1 MTAFGTTAIAAA
13 QPPEVGRAKFV
24 GPLGPFWRLLV
35 RGALLLMVTLGIYRF
50 WLVTDIRRY
59 LWSNT
64 EIAGDALEYLGT
76 GVELLLGFLIAIAI
90 LVPIYAGL
98 SIGSL
103 GLGRL
108 GAIVP
113 FVSFAL
119 LALLGQ
125 FAVYRA
131 RRYRLTRTMFR
142 GLRFHQTGSAWRYA
156 VCAIFWMAMSALTL
170 GLAYPWGQASLER
183 YKMRNT
189 FYGDLQARFEG
200 SGTRLFARGFLLW
213 AIVMV
218 PVLIG
223 TVVLIAAIDWTA
235 IAAVLKAG
243 TLDPGRIE
251 GADPSVA
258 LVILF
263 PFLFAAWLAVAGA
276 VLYPAFQAIT
286 MKWWLAGLR
295 FGEITV
301 STRLRMRS
309 VYAVYVRFLWHALAF
324 AAVVLTLFGLG
335 ALAVGMVGTASFES
349 SVAAQIAASVGVV
362 VLYVATALGFSTIY
376 HVTVRLGLWRVGFES
391 IDLAG
396 LRALDRVKAVPQS
409 ASAMGEG
416 LIDALNVGGY

>member
-1 MTAFGTTAIAAA
+1 
-13 QPPEVGRAKFV
+13 
-24 GPLGPFWRLLV
+24 
-35 RGALLLMVTLGIYRF
+35 MVTLGIYRF
-50 WLVTDIRRY
+50 WLITDIRRY

-213 AIVMV
+213 AVVMV
-218 PVLIG
+218 PVLLG
-223 TVVLIAAIDWTA
+223 AAVLIAAIDWTA
-235 IAAVLKAG
+235 ITAVLKAG
-243 TLDPGRIE
+243 KLDPGRIE

-286 MKWWLAGLR
+286 LKWWLAGLR

-324 AAVVLTLFGLG
+324 AAVVLMLFGLG